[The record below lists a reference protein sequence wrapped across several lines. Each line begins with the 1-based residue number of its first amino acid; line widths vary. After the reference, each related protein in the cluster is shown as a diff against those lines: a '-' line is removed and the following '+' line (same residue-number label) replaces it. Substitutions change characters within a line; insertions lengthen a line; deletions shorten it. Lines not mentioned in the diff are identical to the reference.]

1 LMGELVKLEIDADK
15 RVATVRL
22 DRPPM
27 NAIGADLVAEL
38 ADVISLV
45 GAEET
50 VRAVVLWGGP
60 RIFAAGA
67 DIKEFPDLDR
77 AGALEL
83 STRLNRTFLAFEN
96 LPQVT
101 IAAVNGYALGGGCEL
116 AMTAEF
122 RVIGDDAVFGQ
133 PEILLGLIPGAGGTQ
148 RLPRLVG
155 ITKAKEL
162 NYSGR
167 MVKAD
172 EAVQIGL
179 ASSVHPAEK
188 AFDAAIELAASY
200 AAGPAA
206 LRMAK
211 AAMMRGLHLPLD
223 EAVEVEAE
231 EFAKCFVTE
240 DAAVGIRS
248 FMEHGPGKAAFNGR

>member
-1 LMGELVKLEIDADK
+1 MGDLVKLEIDKEK

-27 NAIGADLVAEL
+27 NAISAALVADLGAVITEVA
-38 ADVISLV
+38 ANDDVRS
-45 GAEET
+45 
-50 VRAVVLWGGP
+50 VVLWGGP
-60 RIFAAGA
+60 DIFAAGA
-67 DIKEFPDLDR
+67 DIKEFPELDHDS
-77 AGALEL
+77 ALEL

-96 LPQVT
+96 LPQITV
-101 IAAVNGYALGGGCEL
+101 AAVNGYALGGGCEL

-122 RVIGDDAVFGQ
+122 RIVGDDAVFGQ

-148 RLPRLVG
+148 RLSRLVG

-167 MVKAD
+167 MVKAP
-172 EAVQIGL
+172 EALEIGL
-179 ASSVHPAEK
+179 ASAVHPAEDVY
-188 AFDAAIELAASY
+188 DAAVELAAGY

-206 LRMAK
+206 LQMAK

-223 EAVEVEAE
+223 AAVKVEAE
-231 EFAKCFVTE
+231 EFAKCFATDDCAIGVE
-240 DAAVGIRS
+240 S
-248 FMEHGPGKAAFNGR
+248 FIEHGPGKATFTGR

>member
-1 LMGELVKLEIDADK
+1 MGDLVKLEIDTDK

-27 NAIGADLVAEL
+27 NAISAALVADLAAVTAEL
-38 ADVISLV
+38 
-45 GAEET
+45 GANDD

-60 RIFAAGA
+60 TIFAAGA
-67 DIKEFPDLDR
+67 DIKEFPELDHD
-77 AGALEL
+77 AALEL

-96 LPQVT
+96 LPQITV
-101 IAAVNGYALGGGCEL
+101 AAVNGYALGGGCEL

-122 RVIGDDAVFGQ
+122 RIIGDDAVFGQ

-148 RLPRLVG
+148 RLSRLVG

-167 MVKAD
+167 MVKAA
-172 EAVQIGL
+172 EALEIGL
-179 ASSVHPAEK
+179 ASAVHPAENVY
-188 AFDAAIELAASY
+188 DAAVELAAGY

-206 LRMAK
+206 LQMAK

-223 EAVEVEAE
+223 EAVKVEAE
-231 EFAKCFVTE
+231 EFAKCFAT
-240 DAAVGIRS
+240 DDCAVGVES
-248 FMEHGPGKAAFNGR
+248 FIENGPGKATFTGR